1 MAERGT
7 LWLLRHR
14 KLPLD
19 IGAAVATYREGM
31 QSLVSLEG
39 SLRGR
44 LREQAFAAEAGRLAA
59 GVPETL
65 AQRSVQWP
73 LLHTCFDMID
83 VAARGG
89 RSLKDVAATYW
100 YVFDVLDLSWLWDA
114 VGGLPRSTRWQ
125 TQARSALRD
134 DLIGALSDLIDDALL
149 AGSVPNWQ
157 DGNERMISR
166 MMAMF
171 TELRRVDVHDVTTLS
186 VAVRQLRNLALLT

>member
-19 IGAAVATYREGM
+19 IEAAVATYRTGM
-31 QSLVSLEG
+31 QQLISLDG

-44 LREQAFAAEAGRLAA
+44 LRDQAFAAEASRLAA
-59 GVPETL
+59 GVPEAL

-73 LLHTCFDMID
+73 LLHTCFDMIELS
-83 VAARGG
+83 ARLG
-89 RSLKDVAATYW
+89 RSLKDVAAAYW
-100 YVFDVLDLSWLWDA
+100 HVFDVLDLSWLWDA

-134 DLIGALSDLIDDALL
+134 DLIGALADLTEDALV
-149 AGSVPNWQ
+149 AGTVPDWQ
-157 DGNERMISR
+157 AANDRMVNR
-166 MMAMF
+166 MMGMF
-171 TELRRVDVHDVTTLS
+171 TQLRRVDAHDVTTLS